1 MCKANIDD
9 YLQKGLYGEKQT
21 KPEERRRFLGTLRE
35 RIVVALKKGQVMEQD
50 TYSELEV
57 LMKKYPDATLYL
69 NGDIRYSF
77 LTGYIQLAKKCNN
90 AFSIVTNSNHAT
102 DIGLVLALDY
112 AIHIENIFNE
122 KQTEKKVKKNV
133 KTKKQVKK
141 NFFLKKLFK
150 K

>member
-9 YLQKGLYGEKQT
+9 YLQKGIYGEKQT

-69 NGDIRYSF
+69 NGNIRYSF
-77 LTGYIQLAKKCNN
+77 LTK
-90 AFSIVTNSNHAT
+90 
-102 DIGLVLALDY
+102 
-112 AIHIENIFNE
+112 
-122 KQTEKKVKKNV
+122 
-133 KTKKQVKK
+133 
-141 NFFLKKLFK
+141 
-150 K
+150 